1 MVLLQELTEDAANT
15 GFTLFE
21 KLGPKFF
28 IRLGINFVSVF
39 ILVRFIYFPVYKNR
53 ENFFTLFIFNLIIF
67 LITFILNK
75 SDMSMGAAFGLFA
88 VFSML
93 RYRTEGISTK
103 DMTYLFLVIA
113 MGLITALSKGN
124 WIEISFIN
132 LIIIIFTFSLETT
145 VFMKKEV
152 SQNIQY
158 ENIEMIKPE
167 LRDELLADLENRM
180 GIKINRITIGKIDFL
195 KDTAIIKVYYNVTK

>member
-1 MVLLQELTEDAANT
+1 MLLLQTLSEDTSHT
-15 GFTLFE
+15 GFQIFE

-28 IRLGINFVSVF
+28 IRLAIDFVSVF
-39 ILVRFIYFPVYKNR
+39 VLIRFIYFPVYKNR

-103 DMTYLFLVIA
+103 DMT
-113 MGLITALSKGN
+113 
-124 WIEISFIN
+124 
-132 LIIIIFTFSLETT
+132 
-145 VFMKKEV
+145 
-152 SQNIQY
+152 
-158 ENIEMIKPE
+158 
-167 LRDELLADLENRM
+167 
-180 GIKINRITIGKIDFL
+180 
-195 KDTAIIKVYYNVTK
+195 

>member
-1 MVLLQELTEDAANT
+1 MVLLQELTEETIST

-28 IRLGINFVSVF
+28 IRLAINLVSVF
-39 ILVRFIYFPVYKNR
+39 ILIRFIYFPAYKNR

-132 LIIIIFTFSLETT
+132 LIIIIFTFALESSI
-145 VFMKKEV
+145 FMKKEV
-152 SQNIQY
+152 SKNIQY
-158 ENIEMIKPE
+158 ENK
-167 LRDELLADLENRM
+167 
-180 GIKINRITIGKIDFL
+180 
-195 KDTAIIKVYYNVTK
+195 

>member
-1 MVLLQELTEDAANT
+1 MVLLQELTEETIST

-28 IRLGINFVSVF
+28 IRLAINLASVF
-39 ILVRFIYFPVYKNR
+39 ILIRFIYFPAYKNR

-124 WIEISFIN
+124 WMEISFIN
-132 LIIIIFTFSLETT
+132 LIIIIFTFALETSI
-145 VFMKKEV
+145 FMKKEV
-152 SQNIQY
+152 SKNVQY

-167 LRDELLADLENRM
+167 FRNELMADLENRM
-180 GIKINRITIGKIDFL
+180 GVKINRISIGKIDFL
-195 KDTAIIKVYYNVTK
+195 KDTAIIRVYYYEPK